1 MIYILLHAKFLF
13 VAVLCFLCMTTLE
26 LSKLDYLILKLVK
39 WVFEKGSNIILFI
52 EVTQAVTTVIG

>member
-1 MIYILLHAKFLF
+1 MG
-13 VAVLCFLCMTTLE
+13 AVLCFLCMTTLE